1 MPKQI
6 KHIARIVLVALTGL
20 VLLCG
25 IPSCKATKCDCPNFG
40 GHHLSHNS

>member
-6 KHIARIVLVALTGL
+6 KHITRIVLVALTGVML
-20 VLLCG
+20 LSVLPG
-25 IPSCKATKCDCPNFG
+25 CKATKCDCPNFG

>member
-6 KHIARIVLVALTGL
+6 KHIVRIVWVAFAALVVLTALPG
-20 VLLCG
+20 
-25 IPSCKATKCDCPNFG
+25 CKATKCDCPNFG